1 MQRASPASVF
11 VGSDGGLQEV
21 GDFSEASVATGFL
34 GDSVS
39 ACLSKTAGWHS
50 RASRLDLNESEI
62 IALRDRSAQ
71 TA

>member
-1 MQRASPASVF
+1 VQRASPASVF
-11 VGSDGGLQEV
+11 VGSDGGLHEV
-21 GDFSEASVATGFL
+21 DDFSEASVSAGVRRD
-34 GDSVS
+34 GVS
-39 ACLSKTAGWHS
+39 ANLSKTAGWHS